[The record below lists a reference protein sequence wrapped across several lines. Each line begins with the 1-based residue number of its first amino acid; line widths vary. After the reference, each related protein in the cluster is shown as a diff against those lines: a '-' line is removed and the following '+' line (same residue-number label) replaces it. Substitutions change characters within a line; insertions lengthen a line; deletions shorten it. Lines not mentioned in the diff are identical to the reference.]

1 MRERAWMVASL
12 ALALAC
18 LCGCGSA
25 AKPPAAG
32 GIPAALLREA
42 RPIGRGPRFHP
53 PARGPVIGSCRSRLG
68 PRRGVHIE
76 LFAAN
81 RVVVLAAGIGVRGPV
96 TREAGRISTARC
108 YGALVTIEPTGVVLV
123 RRGARLTLADVFRAW
138 DEPLSSHRAAS
149 FSTAAG
155 NRVRVFVGGRRRR
168 GPPGTVPLSAHSEIV
183 VEVGPRV
190 PPHARY
196 AFPPGT

>member
-18 LCGCGSA
+18 VCGCGSA

-32 GIPAALLREA
+32 PIPAALLREA
-42 RPIGRGPRFHP
+42 RRIGRGPRFHP
-53 PARGPVIGSCRSRLG
+53 RARGPVIGSCRSRLG
-68 PRRGVHIE
+68 PRRAVHIE
-76 LFAAN
+76 LFASN
-81 RVVVLAAGIGVRGPV
+81 QVVVLAAGIGVRGPV
-96 TREAGRISTARC
+96 TREAGRINTARC

-138 DEPLSSHRAAS
+138 GEPLSSQRAAS
-149 FSTAAG
+149 FSTAPG
-155 NRVRVFVGGRRRR
+155 GSVRVFVGGRRRR
-168 GPPGTVPLSAHSEIV
+168 GPPGTVPLNVHSEIV
-183 VEVGPRV
+183 VEVGPLV

-196 AFPPGT
+196 TFPPGT